1 MKALHERTQNLQ
13 AESVA
18 ADLAARIAGIFGSGA
33 LHSCKGTRHR
43 PAPGRVVPRRR
54 LGEYLARFSGDAGV
68 LRRDSVHAAR
78 ADTGP
83 GAGGAVLGRLIR
95 LDPFSPARLPR
106 LGVLLA
112 RLRKPRLRLIG
123 AQYRAVSASCP
134 DGLQP

>member
-33 LHSCKGTRHR
+33 LHAYKGTRHR
-43 PAPGRVVPRRR
+43 PAPGRIVPRRR

-78 ADTGP
+78 AD
-83 GAGGAVLGRLIR
+83 GRAARGDRSPTR
-95 LDPFSPARLPR
+95 LHVRTHISLNPRKEIAHEPSCDTSRRARR
-106 LGVLLA
+106 
-112 RLRKPRLRLIG
+112 
-123 AQYRAVSASCP
+123 
-134 DGLQP
+134 